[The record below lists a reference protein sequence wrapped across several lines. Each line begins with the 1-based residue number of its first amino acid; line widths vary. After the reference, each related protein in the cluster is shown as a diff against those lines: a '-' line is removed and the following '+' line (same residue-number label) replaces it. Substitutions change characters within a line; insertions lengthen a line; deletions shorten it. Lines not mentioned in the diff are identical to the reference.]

1 MEESYSFSP
10 EFLRMM
16 LSEERQK
23 FIAALGKS
31 ASWKELNR
39 IRRTISQINELL
51 DSYNTR
57 NSESDQNLRP

>member
-10 EFLRMM
+10 ELLRMM